1 MTKTIKT
8 TLVKESE
15 IEVWDQESGSFVLNQ
30 PSKFFVTLATGDLL
44 FLHTRDRLAAQQYI
58 DSEYGK
64 GFYVVKQCKQGRGSG
79 EYTCTGVNTR
89 KCFSPRLKGL
99 K

>member
-1 MTKTIKT
+1 MTKPIKT

-15 IEVWDQESGSFVLNQ
+15 IEVWDQDSESFVLNQ

-64 GFYVVKQCKQGRGSG
+64 GFYTVKQCKQGSGSG
-79 EYTCTGVNTR
+79 EYTASGSTTR
-89 KCFSPRLKGL
+89 KCVGSWLK
-99 K
+99 KS

>member
-1 MTKTIKT
+1 MTKTIRT

-15 IEVWDQESGSFVLNQ
+15 IEVWDEESGSFVLNQ

-64 GFYVVKQCKQGRGSG
+64 GFYVVKQCKQGSGSG
-79 EYTCTGVNTR
+79 EYTATGANSR
-89 KCFSPRLKGL
+89 KGFASHLKRS
-99 K
+99 